1 MQQLIYTIVFVGN
14 IFLLVSCNSEV
25 PTSIP
30 TPTKEQTTT
39 TPSNSSQKL
48 SFVTTTIQETIGD
61 CKESCLE
68 VNITFPSIKEGDSTV
83 QQNINS
89 TIEAAIIETLDPGEP
104 GESNPSIE
112 IALDDFIDK
121 YNSITPSLKGDKPS
135 WAFRTNGKITHAS
148 NELVAIRLNE
158 QIKNGGDK
166 PTEVVVLF
174 NFDPRN
180 GQQLGIQDLISD
192 TQALQTIAEKT
203 MRQQLKLSANAPFS
217 KASIQFPN
225 NQFALAGNVSVDKE
239 NLILYY
245 TPMELGEKRQQAL
258 EIKIPKNEIKQLLKR
273 N

>member
-1 MQQLIYTIVFVGN
+1 MQQLLNTVVFVGSV
-14 IFLLVSCNSEV
+14 FLLGSCHSEA
-25 PTSIP
+25 PTSEP

-39 TPSNSSQKL
+39 TATTTSQKL

-68 VNITFPSIKEGDSTV
+68 VNIAFPSVKEGDSTV

-121 YNSITPSLKGDKPS
+121 YNSITPSLQGEKPS

-148 NELVAIRLNE
+148 NELIAIRLNE

-174 NFDPRN
+174 NFDPSN

-192 TQALQTIAEKT
+192 TQTLQTIAEKN

-217 KASIQFPN
+217 KAGIQFPN
-225 NQFALAGNVSVDKE
+225 NQFAVSGNVSVDKE

-245 TPMELGEKRQQAL
+245 TPMELGEKRQEAL
-258 EIKIPKNEIKQLLKR
+258 EIKISKNEVKQILKR

>member
-1 MQQLIYTIVFVGN
+1 MQQLLNTIVFVVGV
-14 IFLLVSCNSEV
+14 FLLEACHSET
-25 PTSIP
+25 PISEP

-39 TPSNSSQKL
+39 AATNTSQKL

-89 TIEAAIIETLDPGEP
+89 AIEAAIIETLDPGEP

-121 YNSITPSLKGDKPS
+121 YNSITPSLQGKKPS

-148 NELVAIRLNE
+148 NELIAIRLHE

-174 NFDPRN
+174 NFDPHN
-180 GQQLGIQDLISD
+180 GQQLGVQDLISD
-192 TQALQTIAEKT
+192 TQVLQTIAEKR
-203 MRQQLKLSANAPFS
+203 MRQQLKLSSNAPFS
-217 KASIQFPN
+217 KVGIQFSN

-245 TPMELGEKRQQAL
+245 TPMELGEKRYQAL